1 MEPIYEEA
9 NIERE
14 NINSFSSEL
23 SVKEYS
29 KRYLRAGEEYVIKK
43 YMPAGSR
50 VLDMGCG
57 AGRTTSYISENGCRV
72 VGADVSASLI
82 KKAKDLYPDID
93 LRVMD
98 ARNLDFK
105 DDSFDAVFFSFNG
118 IDNLASIQE
127 RNKAIIEMRRVLK
140 PGGRLIYSSH
150 NALAIPRTRMSWKII
165 FNNLGKLRIGPHWR
179 GEEYDFGKLTQYYNS
194 LWNEKA
200 RLRELGFKNVEVAG
214 NSAKILN
221 APDLVLAFL
230 DKFPIY
236 IAQK

>member
-1 MEPIYEEA
+1 MKLINKEA

-43 YMPAGSR
+43 FMPVGSR
-50 VLDMGCG
+50 VLDIGCG
-57 AGRTTSYISENGCRV
+57 AGRTTSYISENGCSV
-72 VGADVSASLI
+72 VGVDISEPLI

-93 LRVMD
+93 FRAMD
-98 ARNLDFK
+98 ARKLDFK
-105 DDSFDAVFFSFNG
+105 DNVFDTVFFSFNG
-118 IDNLASIQE
+118 IDNLAFLEE
-127 RNKAIIEMRRVLK
+127 RDRAMNEMKRVLK
-140 PGGRLIYSSH
+140 IGGFLIYSSH
-150 NALAIPRTRMSWKII
+150 NALAIPRTKTSWKII

-179 GEEYDFGKLTQYYNS
+179 SEEYNFGKLTQYYNN

-200 RLRELGFKNVEVAG
+200 RLRALGFKKVEAVG
-214 NSAKILN
+214 NSAKILK